1 MTAQGADA
9 EPSDTEPERVDIITR
24 TFQFLAGGG
33 EMGALMRAHDW
44 TRSPLGPPERW
55 PDALKMAV
63 SICLNSR
70 FPMLIWWGPD
80 FVMLYNDAYRPILGM
95 TKHPASLGRPGR
107 VIWPETWSITGP
119 QLDSIWQGEATW
131 SHDVLLPLD
140 RNNYLEEAY
149 FTYSYSPIK
158 HADGRIGGVFTA
170 VTETTERVLGE
181 RRLRILRELAS
192 QTAEARTVE
201 HASRRIMDVLGA
213 NNPDIPVALLYLVDE
228 ERSVLQV
235 AGACGV
241 PAEKYPAEVGFD
253 DDDPWCVARAIRAA
267 EPVLLD
273 YLPFRFGS
281 LTGTVWPEPVKRAL
295 VLPVPRL
302 GVAGAVCG
310 AVVVGINPRRA
321 LDDDYRGFLELVA
334 GHVATAMSNAR
345 ATEEE
350 RRRTDELVRL
360 EARFRD
366 LADSAPVMIWLSD
379 PGGLCTWFNRP
390 WLVFTGRGLEDEL
403 GEGWLAGVHPD
414 DRSRCAAVYRS
425 ALDQREPFRV
435 EFRLRRHDG
444 EWCQVDDT
452 GVPHYA
458 ADGAFLGFIGSCV
471 DVSGARRFEAALR
484 KSREDLLRLN
494 ETLETRVAERT
505 EDIAAANRQLLAQ
518 IEEREQVEATL
529 RQMQRLD
536 AVGQLTS
543 GVAHDFNNLL
553 TVILGNASYLEKL
566 WAEADDP
573 KLMRRITHIR
583 IAAERGAKLIAQLL
597 AFSRRQRLEPCAL
610 DLNETVGK
618 MHELLATTMGGGIEL
633 ETVLAPT
640 PWAALVDPTQLE
652 LVVLNLAI
660 NARDAMQVGGRL
672 TVRTANVVRGDPQRP
687 EQPAAGEYVELAVV
701 DTGTGMADEV
711 LAKAFEPFFT
721 TKTVGKGSGLGLSQ
735 VLGFAKQSG
744 GGVAIETV
752 AGQGTTVRV
761 FFPRAPV
768 TDEADASASPDA
780 PAGAAASACVLV
792 VDDDDDVRH
801 ITASMLEGLG
811 HRVVEAGSGG
821 AALERLAARDD
832 IDIALIDFAMP
843 GMSGLDL
850 AREAR
855 MRRPALP
862 IVFITGYAD
871 STVLAGVRHEHIL
884 RKPFLDVDLDRR
896 IRATLAN
903 TRAGS
908 LDALMSTPR

>member
-1 MTAQGADA
+1 
-9 EPSDTEPERVDIITR
+9 
-24 TFQFLAGGG
+24 
-33 EMGALMRAHDW
+33 MRAHDW
-44 TRSPLGPPERW
+44 TQSPLGPPERW
-55 PDALKMAV
+55 PDALKMTV

-70 FPMLIWWGPD
+70 FPMVIWWGPD

-107 VIWPETWSITGP
+107 AIWPETWSIIGP
-119 QLDSIWQGEATW
+119 QLESIWHGEATW

-158 HADGRIGGVFTA
+158 HADGRVGGVFTA

-181 RRLRILRELAS
+181 RRLRILRELAA
-192 QTAEARTVE
+192 QTAETRTV
-201 HASRRIMDVLGA
+201 ADAGRRALDVLGA
-213 NNPDIPVALLYLVDE
+213 DNPDIPIALLYLLDE
-228 ERSVLQV
+228 ERGTIKA
-235 AGACGV
+235 AGACRV
-241 PAEKYPAEVGFD
+241 PADKHAAEVGLDD
-253 DDDPWCVARAIRAA
+253 DDDPWAVARVIRTG
-267 EPVLLD
+267 EPALVD

-281 LTGTVWPEPVKRAL
+281 LAGPVWPEPVKRAL

-302 GVAGAVCG
+302 GTGGTTCG
-310 AVVVGINPRRA
+310 AVVIGINPRRA
-321 LDDDYRGFLELVA
+321 FDDDYRGFLDLIV
-334 GHVATAMSNAR
+334 GHIASAISNAR
-345 ATEEE
+345 ASEEE
-350 RRRTDELVRL
+350 RRRTDELAQL

-366 LADSAPVMIWLSD
+366 LADSAPVMIWVSD
-379 PGGLCTWFNRP
+379 PSGLCTWFNRP
-390 WLVFTGRGLEDEL
+390 WLTFTGRGLEESL
-403 GEGWLAGVHPD
+403 GEDWLAAVHPD
-414 DRSRCAAVYRS
+414 DRARCASVYRS
-425 ALDQREPFRV
+425 AFEQREPFRL

-458 ADGAFLGFIGSCV
+458 ADGAFMGFIGSCV
-471 DVSGARRFEAALR
+471 DVSDARRWEAALR
-484 KSREDLLRLN
+484 KGREDLIRLN

-505 EDIAAANRQLLAQ
+505 EDLAAANRQLLAQ
-518 IEEREQVEATL
+518 IEEREQVESTL

-553 TVILGNASYLEKL
+553 TVILGNASYLERL

-597 AFSRRQRLEPCAL
+597 AFSRRQRLEPRAV
-610 DLNETVGK
+610 DLNDTIAR
-618 MHELLATTMGGGIEL
+618 MRELLATTMGGGIEI
-633 ETVLAPT
+633 ETVPSPE
-640 PWAALVDPTQLE
+640 PWSALVDPTQLE

-672 TVRTANVVRGDPQRP
+672 TVRTANVTRGDPMRP
-687 EQPAAGEYVELAVV
+687 EQPAAGEYVELAVA
-701 DTGTGMADEV
+701 DTGTGMPDEV

-744 GGVAIETV
+744 GGVSIETEPDH
-752 AGQGTTVRV
+752 GTTVRV
-761 FFPRAPV
+761 FFPRAPLV
-768 TDEADASASPDA
+768 DETEQA
-780 PAGAAASACVLV
+780 AGQEMPVGRPASACVLV

-801 ITASMLEGLG
+801 VTAAMLEGLG

-832 IDIALIDFAMP
+832 IDLALIDFAMP

-855 MRRPALP
+855 VRRPALP
-862 IVFITGYAD
+862 ILFITGYAD

-884 RKPFLDVDLDRR
+884 RKPFLDAELDRR
-896 IRATLAN
+896 IRAVLAN
-903 TRAGS
+903 KRAGTV
-908 LDALMSTPR
+908 DALMSIQR